1 MTGTGEVL
9 LQAGRGLSEDGVAD
23 AGVLPDEQ
31 SFPPGCG
38 DARANRSALPRKGC
52 APGTNSSMK
61 VLLPGAG
68 SYFLTS
74 TKDENLTASAMG
86 NLPSTVVRLGWSH

>member
-1 MTGTGEVL
+1 
-9 LQAGRGLSEDGVAD
+9 
-23 AGVLPDEQ
+23 
-31 SFPPGCG
+31 
-38 DARANRSALPRKGC
+38 
-52 APGTNSSMK
+52 MK